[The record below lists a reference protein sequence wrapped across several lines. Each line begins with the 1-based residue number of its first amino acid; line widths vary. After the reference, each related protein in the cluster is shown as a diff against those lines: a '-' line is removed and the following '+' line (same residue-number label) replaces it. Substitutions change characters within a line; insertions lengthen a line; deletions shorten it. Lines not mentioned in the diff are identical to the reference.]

1 MKKGTRI
8 KKAPLNKRVFAY
20 IVDWY
25 FCWVFCAL
33 PVCWLWNVM
42 TKKTAINTDIT
53 LFPKPYGIVAGL
65 LGILFGTIYYYVVP
79 LKMGGQTLG
88 KKFLSLKIVDKNG
101 VVLSAAN
108 LAKRQI
114 LGVMILESSF
124 MITGDYVA
132 RIISMFT
139 FDIVGKVINYV
150 MLVTF
155 LVSCYM
161 LFKKGTTIHDNF
173 GHSMVVEK

>member
-1 MKKGTRI
+1 MKKNTKT
-8 KKAPLNKRVFAY
+8 KKAPFNKRAFAY
-20 IVDWY
+20 IIDWY
-25 FCWVFCAL
+25 FGWVFCAL
-33 PVCWLWNVM
+33 PVYWLWNVV
-42 TKKTAINTDIT
+42 TKEANINTDIT

-65 LGILFGTIYYYVVP
+65 LGLLFGVIYYYVVP
-79 LKMGGQTLG
+79 LKLDGQTLG
-88 KKFLSLKIVDKNG
+88 KKILSLKIVGENG
-101 VVLSAAN
+101 EKLSAAN

-114 LGVMILESSF
+114 LDVMILESSF

-132 RIISMFT
+132 KIISMFT

-161 LFKKGTTIHDNF
+161 AFKKGTAIHDSF